1 MTIIF
6 FGSDPWFSQP
16 VLTALLEA
24 GHEVAIVVTKQ
35 KNIVNRQSLIVN
47 REEDISVSSLRGA
60 FIGSRLSVS
69 DIPDAIVLAAF
80 GPPFLP
86 AEVLSWPKYG
96 CLNVHASLLP
106 RWRGASPVF
115 GAIANGDEETGVS
128 IMKMTEE
135 IDLGPVLG
143 QERTVLSGRGPSSL
157 ENRESLTRRLGSLGG
172 ELIVETL
179 RKLENGEIEE
189 IKQPVESP
197 TPYTHRL
204 TKDSGR
210 VDWTKPAE
218 EIERFI
224 RAVTPWPGAWT
235 EVKFEIRPPAWTSF
249 MRSRAGNLKFEI
261 KEIKIL
267 KAHLEDPLAST
278 INHQP
283 LTIDLVQLPGKN
295 PISWKAFLAG
305 HPGAKLN

>member
-1 MTIIF
+1 VTIIF

-16 VLTALLEA
+16 VLEALLKAE
-24 GHEVAIVVTKQ
+24 HEVPIVITKGEAMNKFKTIQ
-35 KNIVNRQSLIVN
+35 AKT
-47 REEDISVSSLRGA
+47 EEDILRFTIYDLRFTNG
-60 FIGSRLSVS
+60 IR
-69 DIPDAIVLAAF
+69 PDAIVLAAF

-86 AEVLSWPKYG
+86 TEVLNWPKYG

-115 GAIANGDEETGVS
+115 GAIANGDKETGVS

-143 QERTVLSGRGPSSL
+143 QKSATILQGCDPSYD
-157 ENRESLTRRLGSLGG
+157 NRESLTRRLEMLGG

-179 RKLENGEIEE
+179 KKIENGQINEV
-189 IKQPVESP
+189 KQPSESP

-210 VDWTKPAE
+210 IDWKRSPT

-224 RAVTPWPGAWT
+224 RAVTPWPGA
-235 EVKFEIRPPAWTSF
+235 VTSARFKIHDSRF
-249 MRSRAGNLKFEI
+249 MIQDL
-261 KEIKIL
+261 KIL
-267 KAHLEDPLAST
+267 KAHLGESPQQQDCHTPQSGVRNDEFL
-278 INHQP
+278 I
-283 LTIDLVQLPGKN
+283 IDEVQLPGKN

-305 HPGAKLN
+305 HPSTELI

>member
-16 VLTALLEA
+16 VLTALLKA
-24 GHEVAIVVTKQ
+24 GNEVAVVVTKGDAIR
-35 KNIVNRQSLIVN
+35 KSSIANRQSKNEIIIIQAN
-47 REEDISVSSLRGA
+47 TQEDISL
-60 FIGSRLSVS
+60 SRLTSNELRLT
-69 DIPDAIVLAAF
+69 DRPDAIVLAAF

-86 AEVLSWPKYG
+86 NEVLNWPKYG

-115 GAIANGDEETGVS
+115 GAIANGDNETGVS

-143 QERTVLSGRGPSSL
+143 QEKLEVSG
-157 ENRESLTRRLGSLGG
+157 NRESLTRGLGILGG
-172 ELIVETL
+172 KLIVKT
-179 RKLENGEIEE
+179 LEN
-189 IKQPVESP
+189 IKNGQISEVRQPQKSP

-204 TKDSGR
+204 TKNSGR
-210 VDWTKPAE
+210 IDWSKSPI

-224 RAVTPWPGAWT
+224 RAVTPWPGAFTNGRWMMDDG
-235 EVKFEIRPPAWTSF
+235 RWH
-249 MRSRAGNLKFEI
+249 EI
-261 KEIKIL
+261 KNIKNL
-267 KAHLEDPLAST
+267 KAHLENSLAST

-295 PISWKAFLAG
+295 PVTWKQFLAG
-305 HPGAKLN
+305 HPNAEFI